1 MRKGW
6 LFFTFFGVGGWDR
19 TSLERDDGIH
29 AVRFFT
35 LKFFSNLFLH
45 KYTFNPQFSQAG
57 AGWWCVGNALPGC
70 SNTYTYDTSFSSF
83 IFVYCIHIFYLT
95 YISLDLST
103 LHLSRQCVFTFV
115 IWIPE

>member
-35 LKFFSNLFLH
+35 LNFFSNLF
-45 KYTFNPQFSQAG
+45 YTNTHLTLSSARQVL
-57 AGWWCVGNALPGC
+57 VGGVWEMPCLAVQTHRHITPAFPHLFL
-70 SNTYTYDTSFSSF
+70 YIAY
-83 IFVYCIHIFYLT
+83 IF
-95 YISLDLST
+95 
-103 LHLSRQCVFTFV
+103 FT
-115 IWIPE
+115 